1 MGSPTPEYARNRVF
15 LTVTTHAMLSHRDL
29 DSWRLMVPCFVVIV
43 GLALALLLP
52 VAAHAQPASK
62 VARIGVLCA
71 TRCEGAAY
79 DALRAGLRDLGWV
92 EGSNLVIETR
102 AAGGQLDRLP
112 ELARELVA
120 LNPALIV
127 ASAPQPSRAAKDVT
141 SVLPVVFM
149 GVADPVRVGLVQ
161 SLARPG
167 GNVTG
172 VTTLVPGG
180 FMAKQLEILK
190 EAVPRASRVATLG
203 NPKNDVYRVT
213 FPVEI
218 PPTARA
224 LGLQIQ
230 VLEVSEPGQLEGAIE
245 AAVRER
251 ADALHVLGDPIFHS
265 PPHRLPELAARA
277 RLPAIYFVA
286 ELVRAGGLMSYGP
299 NFIELSRRAAS
310 YVDKILKGAKPAD
323 LPVEQP
329 TKFELVINLKTARAL
344 GLTIPQAVLIR
355 ADEVIQ

>member
-1 MGSPTPEYARNRVF
+1 MDRRTFISS
-15 LTVTTHAMLSHRDL
+15 VTLG
-29 DSWRLMVPCFVVIV
+29 V
-43 GLALALLLP
+43 LAAPLA
-52 VAAHAQPASK
+52 AEAQQAGK
-62 VARIGVLCA
+62 VTRIGMLCA
-71 TRCEGAAY
+71 TRCEGPGL
-79 DALRAGLRDLGWV
+79 DQLREGLRDLGWI

-102 AAGGQLDRLP
+102 GAGGQLDRLP
-112 ELARELVA
+112 SLARELVA

-127 ASAPQPSRAAKDVT
+127 ASAPQPSRAAKDAT
-141 SVLPVVFM
+141 SVIPIVFV

-172 VTTLVPGG
+172 VATLVPGG
-180 FMAKQLEILK
+180 FMAKQLELLK

-213 FPVEI
+213 YPVEI

-230 VLEVSEPGQLEGAIE
+230 VLEVSEPAQIERAIE

-251 ADALHVLGDPIFHS
+251 ADALHVLGDPIFHF
-265 PPHRLPELAARA
+265 PPDRLPGLAARA
-277 RLPAIYFVA
+277 RLPAIYIAA

-299 NFIELSRRAAS
+299 NFTQLYRRAATP
-310 YVDKILKGAKPAD
+310 VDQILKGRKPAE

-329 TKFELVINLKTARAL
+329 TKFELVINLKTAKAL
-344 GLTIPQAVLIR
+344 GLTIPPSVLGR
-355 ADEVIQ
+355 ADQVIE

>member
-1 MGSPTPEYARNRVF
+1 VNRARLVIAF
-15 LTVTTHAMLSHRDL
+15 TLSL
-29 DSWRLMVPCFVVIV
+29 
-43 GLALALLLP
+43 LAAPLA
-52 VAAHAQPASK
+52 AEAQPAGR
-62 VARIGVLCA
+62 VTRIGVLCV

-92 EGSNLVIETR
+92 EGSNLVIESR

-112 ELARELVA
+112 ALARELVA

-127 ASAPQPSRAAKDVT
+127 ASAPQPSRAVKDAT
-141 SVLPVVFM
+141 SVLPVVFV

-172 VTTLVPGG
+172 LATLVPGG
-180 FMAKQLEILK
+180 FMAKQLTLLK
-190 EAVPRASRVATLG
+190 EAVPGATRVATLG
-203 NPKNDVYRVT
+203 NPTNDVYRVT

-218 PPTARA
+218 PPAARA

-230 VLEVSEPGQLEGAIE
+230 VLEVSAPGQLEGAIE

-251 ADALHVLGDPIFHS
+251 ADALHVLGDPLFHS
-265 PPHRLPELAARA
+265 PPDRLPALVAQA
-277 RLPAIYFVA
+277 RLPAIYIVA

-299 NFIELSRRAAS
+299 NFTELFRRAAT

-329 TKFELVINLKTARAL
+329 TKFELVINLKTAKAL
-344 GLTIPQAVLIR
+344 GLTIPQSVLAR

>member
-1 MGSPTPEYARNRVF
+1 MISRRGLIGVAAA
-15 LTVTTHAMLSHRDL
+15 LM
-29 DSWRLMVPCFVVIV
+29 MVPVST
-43 GLALALLLP
+43 G
-52 VAAHAQPASK
+52 AQQAGK
-62 VARIGVLCA
+62 VARIGVLCL

-92 EGSNLVIETR
+92 EGINLVIEAR
-102 AAGGQLDRLP
+102 AAGGQHDRLP

-120 LNPALIV
+120 LSPALIV
-127 ASAPQPSRAAKDVT
+127 ASGPQASRAAKDA
-141 SVLPVVFM
+141 SVLPVVFV
-149 GVADPVRVGLVQ
+149 GVADPVRIGLVQ

-180 FMAKQLEILK
+180 FMAKQLELLK

-224 LGLQIQ
+224 LGLRIQ

-251 ADALHVLGDPIFHS
+251 ADALHVLGDPIFHN
-265 PPHRLPELAARA
+265 PPDMLPELVARA
-277 RLPAIYFVA
+277 RLPAIYILG

-299 NFIELSRRAAS
+299 NFPELFRRAAS
-310 YVDKILKGAKPAD
+310 HVDRILRGGKPGE
-323 LPVEQP
+323 LSVEQP
-329 TKFELVINLKTARAL
+329 TKFELVINLKTAKAL
-344 GLTIPQAVLIR
+344 GLTIPPSLLLR
-355 ADEVIQ
+355 ADQVIE

>member
-1 MGSPTPEYARNRVF
+1 M
-15 LTVTTHAMLSHRDL
+15 
-29 DSWRLMVPCFVVIV
+29 RLIGVVILTFSFT
-43 GLALALLLP
+43 LAPLA
-52 VAAHAQPASK
+52 ADAQEHKAGK
-62 VARIGVLCA
+62 VARIGVLCG
-71 TRCEGAAY
+71 TRCEGGAY
-79 DALRAGLRDLGWV
+79 DTFRAGLRDLGWV
-92 EGSNLVIETR
+92 EGRNLVIESR
-102 AAGGQLDRLP
+102 GAGGQLDRLP

-120 LNPALIV
+120 LNPNLIV
-127 ASAPQPSRAAKDVT
+127 ASGPQPSRAAKDAT
-141 SVLPVVFM
+141 SVLPVVFVA
-149 GVADPVRVGLVQ
+149 VADPVRVGLVQ

-172 VTTLVPGG
+172 VATLVPGG
-180 FMAKQLEILK
+180 FMAKQLELLK

-230 VLEVSEPGQLEGAIE
+230 ILEVSEPGQLEGAIE

-265 PPHRLPELAARA
+265 PPHRLPELAAKA
-277 RLPAIYFVA
+277 RLPAIYIIA
-286 ELVRAGGLMSYGP
+286 DLVRAGGLMSYGP
-299 NFIELSRRAAS
+299 DFTELFRRLAS
-310 YVDKILKGAKPAD
+310 YVDRILRGAKPAD

-329 TKFELVINLKTARAL
+329 TKFELVINLKTAKAL
-344 GLTIPQAVLIR
+344 GLTIPPSVLGR
-355 ADEVIQ
+355 ADQVIE